1 MKKIILMLFAASL
14 IWAQQP
20 SVLEN
25 LKKILPQ
32 GLNINF
38 YEESEIENFY
48 VVNVANN
55 QILYVSNDFKYVF
68 AGDVISLD
76 NGAPSSLNELYQ
88 AKLVKQV
95 MSLLEDTR
103 TINFTAENEK
113 HLIKVFTDI
122 SCGYCRLLHSQIDD
136 YLALGIS
143 IEYYG
148 FPRDGLQTQVFEDMQ
163 SAWCSDDPKLSITKL
178 KVGDDVEKKTCQNP
192 IQMHYEYGQ
201 LLGITGTPSIF
212 LSNGQ
217 KLSGY
222 IPASELIK
230 IIENGQSRN

>member
-1 MKKIILMLFAASL
+1 MKKIIFMLFAASL

-178 KVGDDVEKKTCQNP
+178 KAGDDVEEKTCQNP

-230 IIENGQSRN
+230 IIENG

>member
-163 SAWCSDDPKLSITKL
+163 SAWCNDDPKLSITKL
-178 KVGDDVEKKTCQNP
+178 KAGDDVEKKTCQNP

-230 IIENGQSRN
+230 IIENG

>member
-178 KVGDDVEKKTCQNP
+178 KAGDDVEEKKCQNP

-222 IPASELIK
+222 IPASEMIK
-230 IIENGQSRN
+230 IIENG

>member
-148 FPRDGLQTQVFEDMQ
+148 FPRDGLETQIFEDMQ
-163 SAWCSDDPKLSITKL
+163 SAWCSDDPKLAITKL
-178 KVGDDVEKKTCQNP
+178 KAGDDVEEKTCQNP
-192 IQMHYEYGQ
+192 IQIHYEYGQ

-230 IIENGQSRN
+230 IIENG

>member
-1 MKKIILMLFAASL
+1 MKKIILMFFAASL

-148 FPRDGLQTQVFEDMQ
+148 FPRDGLQTKVFEDMQ

-178 KVGDDVEKKTCQNP
+178 KAGDDVEEKTCQNP

-230 IIENGQSRN
+230 IIENG

>member
-1 MKKIILMLFAASL
+1 MKKIILMLFTASL

-38 YEESEIENFY
+38 YEKSEIENFY

-103 TINFTAENEK
+103 TINFKAENEK

-148 FPRDGLQTQVFEDMQ
+148 FPRDGLKTQVFEDMQ

-178 KVGDDVEKKTCQNP
+178 KAGNTVEEKTCQNP

-230 IIENGQSRN
+230 IIEDG

>member
-14 IWAQQP
+14 MWAQQP

-76 NGAPSSLNELYQ
+76 NGNPSSLNELYQ

-148 FPRDGLQTQVFEDMQ
+148 FPRDGIQTQIFEDMQ

-178 KVGDDVEKKTCQNP
+178 KAGDDVEKKTCQNP

-230 IIENGQSRN
+230 IIENG

>member
-178 KVGDDVEKKTCQNP
+178 KAGDDVEKKTCQNP

-212 LSNGQ
+212 LNNGQ

-230 IIENGQSRN
+230 IIENG

>member
-1 MKKIILMLFAASL
+1 MKIILLLFTSSL
-14 IWAQQP
+14 IWAQQS
-20 SVLEN
+20 SVLDN
-25 LKKILPQ
+25 LKNILPE

-38 YEESEIENFY
+38 YEKSEIENFY

-68 AGDVISLD
+68 AGDVISLV
-76 NGAPSSLNELYQ
+76 NENPTSLNELYQ
-88 AKLVKQV
+88 AKLVQEV
-95 MSLLEDTR
+95 MSLLEDTK
-103 TINFTAENEK
+103 TINFTAKDEK
-113 HLIKVFTDI
+113 HLVKVFTDI

-143 IEYYG
+143 IEYYA
-148 FPRDGLQTQVFEDMQ
+148 FPRDGLQTQVFQDMQ
-163 SAWCSDDPKLSITKL
+163 SAWCSGDPKLSITKL
-178 KVGDDVEKKTCQNP
+178 KEGDAVEEKTCQNP

-201 LLGITGTPSIF
+201 LLGITGTPTIF

-230 IIENGQSRN
+230 IIENG

>member
-25 LKKILPQ
+25 LKKILSQ

-178 KVGDDVEKKTCQNP
+178 KAGDDVEKKTCQNP

-230 IIENGQSRN
+230 IIENG

>member
-1 MKKIILMLFAASL
+1 MKKIILMVFAASL
-14 IWAQQP
+14 MWAQQP

-178 KVGDDVEKKTCQNP
+178 KAGDDVERKTCQNP

-230 IIENGQSRN
+230 IIENG

>member
-1 MKKIILMLFAASL
+1 MKKIILMFFAASL

-20 SVLEN
+20 PVLEN

-178 KVGDDVEKKTCQNP
+178 KAGDDVVEKTCQNP

-230 IIENGQSRN
+230 IIENG

>member
-1 MKKIILMLFAASL
+1 MKKIILMLFTASL
-14 IWAQQP
+14 IWAQQS

-38 YEESEIENFY
+38 YEESKIENFY

-178 KVGDDVEKKTCQNP
+178 KAGDDVEEKTCQNP

-230 IIENGQSRN
+230 IIENG

>member
-1 MKKIILMLFAASL
+1 MKKIILMLFTASL

-25 LKKILPQ
+25 IKKILPQ

-38 YEESEIENFY
+38 YEESKIENFY

-178 KVGDDVEKKTCQNP
+178 KAGDDVEEKTCQNP

-230 IIENGQSRN
+230 IIENG

>member
-1 MKKIILMLFAASL
+1 MKKIILIFFAASL

-20 SVLEN
+20 LVLEN

-76 NGAPSSLNELYQ
+76 NGAPSSLNDLYQ

-178 KVGDDVEKKTCQNP
+178 KAGDDVEEKTCQNS

-230 IIENGQSRN
+230 IIENG

>member
-68 AGDVISLD
+68 AGDVISLE

-178 KVGDDVEKKTCQNP
+178 KAGDDVEKKTCQNP

-230 IIENGQSRN
+230 IIENG

>member
-1 MKKIILMLFAASL
+1 MKKIILMFFAASL

-20 SVLEN
+20 PVLEN

-163 SAWCSDDPKLSITKL
+163 SAWCSDEPKLSITKL
-178 KVGDDVEKKTCQNP
+178 KAGDDVEEKTCQNP

-230 IIENGQSRN
+230 IIGNG

>member
-1 MKKIILMLFAASL
+1 MKKIILMFFAASL

-20 SVLEN
+20 PVLEN

-76 NGAPSSLNELYQ
+76 NGAPSSLNDLYQ

-178 KVGDDVEKKTCQNP
+178 KAGDDVEEKTCQNP

-230 IIENGQSRN
+230 IIENG

>member
-178 KVGDDVEKKTCQNP
+178 KAGDDVEKKTCQNP

-222 IPASELIK
+222 IPANELIK
-230 IIENGQSRN
+230 IIENG

>member
-103 TINFTAENEK
+103 TISFTAENEK

-178 KVGDDVEKKTCQNP
+178 KAGDDVEEKTCQNP

-230 IIENGQSRN
+230 IIENG

>member
-1 MKKIILMLFAASL
+1 MKKIILMLFTASL
-14 IWAQQP
+14 IWAQQS

-163 SAWCSDDPKLSITKL
+163 SAWCSDEPKLSITKL
-178 KVGDDVEKKTCQNP
+178 KAGDDVDEKTCQNP

-230 IIENGQSRN
+230 IIENG

>member
-163 SAWCSDDPKLSITKL
+163 SAWCSDDPKLAITKL
-178 KVGDDVEKKTCQNP
+178 KAGDDVEEKTCQNP
-192 IQMHYEYGQ
+192 IQIHYEYGQ

-230 IIENGQSRN
+230 IIENG

>member
-14 IWAQQP
+14 IWAQQI

-76 NGAPSSLNELYQ
+76 NGAPSSLNEIYQ

-148 FPRDGLQTQVFEDMQ
+148 FPRDGLQTQVFDDMQ

-178 KVGDDVEKKTCQNP
+178 KAGDDIEEKTCQNP

-230 IIENGQSRN
+230 IIENG

>member
-1 MKKIILMLFAASL
+1 MKKIILMFFAASL

-178 KVGDDVEKKTCQNP
+178 KAGDDVVEKTCQNP

-230 IIENGQSRN
+230 IIENG

>member
-178 KVGDDVEKKTCQNP
+178 KAGDDVEKKTCQNP

-212 LSNGQ
+212 LSNGE

-230 IIENGQSRN
+230 IIENG

>member
-1 MKKIILMLFAASL
+1 MKIRLLLLFTSSL
-14 IWAQQP
+14 IWAQQS
-20 SVLEN
+20 SVLDN
-25 LKKILPQ
+25 LKNILPE

-38 YEESEIENFY
+38 YEKSEIENFY

-68 AGDVISLD
+68 AGDVISLV
-76 NGAPSSLNELYQ
+76 NENPTSLNELYQ
-88 AKLVKQV
+88 AKLVQEV
-95 MSLLEDTR
+95 MSLIEDTK
-103 TINFTAENEK
+103 TINFTAKNEK

-143 IEYYG
+143 IEYYA
-148 FPRDGLQTQVFEDMQ
+148 FPRDGLQTQVFQDMQ
-163 SAWCSDDPKLSITKL
+163 SAWCSEDPKLSITKL
-178 KVGDDVEKKTCQNP
+178 KGGDAVEEKTCQNP

-201 LLGITGTPSIF
+201 LLGITGTPTIF

-222 IPASELIK
+222 IPANELIK
-230 IIENGQSRN
+230 IIENG

>member
-1 MKKIILMLFAASL
+1 MKKIILMLFTASL
-14 IWAQQP
+14 IWAQQS

-38 YEESEIENFY
+38 YEESKIENFY

-163 SAWCSDDPKLSITKL
+163 SAWCSDEPKLSITKL
-178 KVGDDVEKKTCQNP
+178 KAGDDVDEKTCQNP

-230 IIENGQSRN
+230 IIENG

>member
-25 LKKILPQ
+25 LKNILPQ

-163 SAWCSDDPKLSITKL
+163 SAWCSNDPKLSITKL
-178 KVGDDVEKKTCQNP
+178 KAGDDVEEKTCQNP

-230 IIENGQSRN
+230 IIENG

>member
-76 NGAPSSLNELYQ
+76 SGAPSSLNELYQ

-178 KVGDDVEKKTCQNP
+178 KAGDDVEKKTCQNP

-222 IPASELIK
+222 IPGSELIK
-230 IIENGQSRN
+230 IIENG

>member
-178 KVGDDVEKKTCQNP
+178 KAGDGVEEKTCQNP

-230 IIENGQSRN
+230 IIENG

>member
-1 MKKIILMLFAASL
+1 MKKIILMLFSASL

-38 YEESEIENFY
+38 YEESGIENFY

-148 FPRDGLQTQVFEDMQ
+148 FPRDGLQTQVFDDMQ
-163 SAWCSDDPKLSITKL
+163 SAWCSDDPKFSITKL
-178 KVGDDVEKKTCQNP
+178 KAGGDVEEKTCQNP

-230 IIENGQSRN
+230 IIENG

>member
-1 MKKIILMLFAASL
+1 MKKIILMLFTASL

-38 YEESEIENFY
+38 YEKSEIENFY
-48 VVNVANN
+48 AVNVANN

-148 FPRDGLQTQVFEDMQ
+148 FPRDGLETQVFEDMQ
-163 SAWCSDDPKLSITKL
+163 SAWCSDNPKLSITKL
-178 KVGDDVEKKTCQNP
+178 KAGNAVEEKTCQNP

>member
-76 NGAPSSLNELYQ
+76 NGSPSSLNELYQ

-178 KVGDDVEKKTCQNP
+178 KAGDDVEKKTCQNP
-192 IQMHYEYGQ
+192 IQMHYDYGQ

-230 IIENGQSRN
+230 IIENG

>member
-1 MKKIILMLFAASL
+1 MKKIILMLFTASL

-38 YEESEIENFY
+38 YEESKIENFY

-68 AGDVISLD
+68 TGDVISLD

-178 KVGDDVEKKTCQNP
+178 KAGDDVEEKTCQNP

-230 IIENGQSRN
+230 IIENG

>member
-1 MKKIILMLFAASL
+1 MKKIILMFFAASL

-113 HLIKVFTDI
+113 HQIKVFTDI

-178 KVGDDVEKKTCQNP
+178 KAGDDVVEKTCQNP

-230 IIENGQSRN
+230 IIENG

>member
-76 NGAPSSLNELYQ
+76 NGNPSSLNELYQ

-178 KVGDDVEKKTCQNP
+178 KAGDDVEEKTCQNP

-230 IIENGQSRN
+230 IIENG